1 MIPNFRCFP
10 FHDLQDFLFLVW
22 CFFQFSSDGKSLVY
36 IFFNISFISIYS
48 LIIFKYIVKWFFA
61 ISSLYALATA
71 ALLHKIIPCL
81 FYLDCSN
88 NTSPSSMH
96 MEHYLDLV
104 LFLLAQKLEENW
116 HQSTILH
123 FCTDFHQFL
132 SRLFPGNSISWVS
145 LHWLFHM
152 NYTVFLFLKMGVATL
167 STWTAQWLM
176 AFLWHWKTFHHVWW
190 FSLASH

>member
-1 MIPNFRCFP
+1 MIFKIF
-10 FHDLQDFLFLVW
+10 
-22 CFFQFSSDGKSLVY
+22 FSSYD
-36 IFFNISFISIYS
+36 ISFNFPVMGSLLYTSS
-48 LIIFKYIVKWFFA
+48 LIFLSFQYILLLYSNILWSDSLPSLHFMHLQLLLYYIKSFHVFF
-61 ISSLYALATA
+61 IL
-71 ALLHKIIPCL
+71 
-81 FYLDCSN
+81 
-88 NTSPSSMH
+88 H